1 MKPAIFLSTLIVTIL
16 ACTTGPIITP
26 TPTLN
31 QLQGSLEPGEIE
43 ALKLYLVL
51 TNPPLDDV
59 VNSTS
64 IIVDL
69 AALKGEGLLSDRV
82 HMIGGMIVELT
93 KQIVDFR
100 VVDPPDIA
108 VEYHRAT
115 FSSLREIFSVLVRLS
130 EFYEA
135 AEDIPN
141 LTERE
146 IQNLGNTQ
154 TEIARQL
161 RDALEHFSKTG
172 DDRVKLFDL
181 VER

>member
-1 MKPAIFLSTLIVTIL
+1 MKKAIFLSTLVVAI
-16 ACTTGPIITP
+16 ACTTGPIFTP

-51 TNPPLDDV
+51 TNPPLDVV
-59 VNSTS
+59 VNSTL

-82 HMIGGMIVELT
+82 HMIGDMVVELT
-93 KQIVDFR
+93 KQISDFQ
-100 VVDPPDIA
+100 VVDPPDVA
-108 VEYHRAT
+108 AEYHRAT
-115 FSSLREIFSVLVRLS
+115 ISSLREVYSVLIRLG

-154 TEIARQL
+154 TDIARQL

-172 DDRVKLFDL
+172 DNRVKLFDL